1 MQINPYLRFN
11 DQKCREAMNFYKDAL
26 GGELTLQTV
35 GESPMA
41 KEMPPEGQNNIMHAT
56 LKISDTATILASDMM
71 RDKAN
76 IGDHIAVSINY
87 DNVEEGRKA
96 FDALSKGGEPF
107 MPFEKAFWGDYFGV
121 FTDKY
126 GIEWMINCAD
136 K

>member
-1 MQINPYLRFN
+1 MRINPYLRFN
-11 DQKCREAMNFYKDAL
+11 DGKCREAMNFYKDAI

-41 KEMPPEGQNNIMHAT
+41 SEMPESPEKIMHAT
-56 LKISDTATILASDMM
+56 LNNGDKAIILASDMM
-71 RDKAN
+71 RDKAT
-76 IGDHIAVSINY
+76 IGDHMAVSLNY
-87 DNVEEGRKA
+87 DTVEEGRKA